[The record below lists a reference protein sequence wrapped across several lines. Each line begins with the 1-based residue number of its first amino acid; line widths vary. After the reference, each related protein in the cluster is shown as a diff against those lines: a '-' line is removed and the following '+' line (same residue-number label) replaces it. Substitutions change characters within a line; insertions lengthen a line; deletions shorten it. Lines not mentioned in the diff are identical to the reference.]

1 MWLLLS
7 LAAAPAIANEE
18 ISRQR
23 LEALQEEIEQVSLW
37 LDQAEKQ
44 EDTLLGRLREA
55 EREIGRLN
63 SRLRDLAQRREQLS
77 DELSQLDRQQ
87 QTLETRLQ
95 RQRSSLSQQLRAAWM
110 QGDNSAIV
118 LLLNQ
123 SDPQNL
129 SRNMTYYEYISRDA
143 VTRLRQFRETLAELA
158 QNRKT
163 ASQTRDDLDRTR
175 RQTASER
182 DALAAQRKQRESTL
196 EQLQARISERQSE
209 LSELEA
215 NRKRLAELLKQAE
228 EAVADIQAPEETA
241 PFNTLKTS
249 LPWPASGDLAARY
262 GERISSDTSLRH
274 DGLRI
279 TAGRGEDVKA
289 VHYGRVIFADWL
301 RGFGLLIILDHGDGY
316 MSLYGSNSSLLYSVG
331 DWVRGGDVIALTGD
345 SGGQSRPGLYF
356 EIRYQG
362 NPQNPMDWL
371 EPLR

>member
-1 MWLLLS
+1 M
-7 LAAAPAIANEE
+7 ANEE
-18 ISRQR
+18 VSRQR
-23 LEALQEEIEQVSLW
+23 LEALQKEIEQVSLW

-44 EDTLLGRLREA
+44 QDELLERLRRA

-63 SRLRDLAQRREQLS
+63 SRLRELGQRREQLS
-77 DELSQLDRQQ
+77 KELTQLDGQQ
-87 QTLETRLQ
+87 KTLESQLQ

-143 VTRLRQFRETLAELA
+143 VTRLKQFRETLAELA
-158 QNRKT
+158 QVRQT
-163 ASQTRDDLDRTR
+163 ASSTRDSLDRTR

-182 DALAAQRKQRESTL
+182 DALAGQREQRQTTL
-196 EQLQARISERQSE
+196 EQLRSRISERQSE
-209 LSELEA
+209 LSELES
-215 NRKRLAELLKQAE
+215 NRKRLGELLKKAE
-228 EAVADIQAPEETA
+228 RAVTDIKAPEEAA
-241 PFNTLKTS
+241 PFNTLKAS
-249 LPWPASGDLAARY
+249 LPWPTKGELAARF
-262 GERISSDTSLRH
+262 GQRIDSDTNLRH
-274 DGLRI
+274 DGIRI

-301 RGFGLLIILDHGDGY
+301 RGFGLLIILDHGDSY

-345 SGGQSRPGLYF
+345 SGGQSRAGLYF
-356 EIRYQG
+356 EVRYQG
-362 NPQNPMDWL
+362 NPQNPMEWL
-371 EPLR
+371 QPLR

>member
-143 VTRLRQFRETLAELA
+143 VTRLRQFQETLAELA